1 MIGQKTIHSFFSPVA
16 KKRDCK
22 DSNEAEDAKNPV
34 SAFSCNKLIEPHAF
48 FPYAETQT

>member
-22 DSNEAEDAKNPV
+22 DSNEAEEDAKDPV
-34 SAFSCNKLIEPHAF
+34 SAFSCNKLIEPRAF
-48 FPYAETQT
+48 FPYAET